1 MMSPVFQAGKLP
13 SSYDLV
19 QFRYQCFGAILLVY
33 PQAVH
38 AMLIRILDPFFV
50 RCLFCIPYLVFVVM
64 LTLHP
69 SVDSLDLLRSIM
81 FASWSSLSLS

>member
-38 AMLIRILDPFFV
+38 VLAAVP
-50 RCLFCIPYLVFVVM
+50 P
-64 LTLHP
+64 
-69 SVDSLDLLRSIM
+69 VDSLVFYLLRNIM
-81 FASWSSLSLS
+81 FVSWSSLSLS